1 MKTCMPWRRFAGDTG
16 NEGFGYI
23 MYTLLETVGVLCLFV
38 LALQITRTV
47 IRLLYNNAIGP
58 LIKKNVNLK
67 EMGRWA
73 GKFVVIKTLE
83 FRNNFIEVISK

>member
-1 MKTCMPWRRFAGDTG
+1 MKTYIPLRRFAGDTV

-23 MYTLLETVGVLCLFV
+23 MYTWLEKVGVLSLFV
-38 LALQITRTV
+38 VALQITRIV

-58 LIKKNVNLK
+58 LMKKNVNLK

-73 GKFVVIKTLE
+73 GKFVVIKMLE
-83 FRNNFIEVISK
+83 FRNNFN

>member
-1 MKTCMPWRRFAGDTG
+1 
-16 NEGFGYI
+16 
-23 MYTLLETVGVLCLFV
+23 MYTLLEKVGVLSLFV

-58 LIKKNVNLK
+58 LMKKNVNLK

-73 GKFVVIKTLE
+73 GKFVG
-83 FRNNFIEVISK
+83 ISKQFHLGNCRINLT

>member
-1 MKTCMPWRRFAGDTG
+1 LAGDTV

-23 MYTLLETVGVLCLFV
+23 MYTLLEKIGVLCLFV

-58 LIKKNVNLK
+58 LMKKNVNLK

-73 GKFVVIKTLE
+73 GKFVAIKMLE
-83 FRNNFIEVISK
+83 FRNNFI